1 MKNSQVNT
9 IIILLSVIL
18 LAKVL
23 LHRKGSRSYIVR
35 GVDDWGSGAF
45 GASRGNR
52 PHLGLDL
59 VVLPG
64 ESVYAPFD
72 MEVQRISNPY
82 TNSPY
87 TGIAFRSTTD
97 TTVFNGRLWYFTP
110 QSDIV
115 GNNVRKGE
123 VIGTAQDLGL
133 KYPGITNHVHL
144 QLASSLP
151 DSNDAILYKS
161 YYYNNPI
168 NYI

>member
-1 MKNSQVNT
+1 MKDSQVNT

-35 GVDDWGSGAF
+35 GVDDWGSGGF

-64 ESVYAPFD
+64 EPVYAPID
-72 MEVQRISNPY
+72 MQITRISNPY
-82 TNSPY
+82 TNSVY
-87 TGIAFRSTTD
+87 TGIAFRSATD
-97 TTVFNGRLWYFTP
+97 STIFDGRLWYFTP
-110 QSDIV
+110 EPGLV
-115 GNNVRKGE
+115 GSSVRKGE
-123 VIGTAQDLGL
+123 VIGMAQDLGL
-133 KYPGITNHVHL
+133 KYPGITNHVHF

-151 DSNDAILYKS
+151 DSSDAILYKS
-161 YYYNNPI
+161 FYYNNPI